1 MAQKPATLRRTI
13 KSSLIPRNRR
23 AAPQRKSRTDADDE
37 QLRDAK
43 VIRRY
48 VAWLLA
54 APPKQR
60 QIFIER
66 FCRGLQALPPCEGV
80 QTLMI
85 LKLLGYGP
93 VSAAHAAEC
102 NPNLPCATCERVTSK
117 VELTNDVCCHRGI
130 DNHSVVFN

>member
-23 AAPQRKSRTDADDE
+23 AAPQRKPRTDADE

-60 QIFIER
+60 QMFVER

-80 QTLMI
+80 QTLMS

-93 VSAAHAAEC
+93 VSSAHAAVC
-102 NPNLPCATCERVTSK
+102 NKNGPCDTCESVTNK
-117 VELTNDVCCHRGI
+117 VELTSDVCCHRGI